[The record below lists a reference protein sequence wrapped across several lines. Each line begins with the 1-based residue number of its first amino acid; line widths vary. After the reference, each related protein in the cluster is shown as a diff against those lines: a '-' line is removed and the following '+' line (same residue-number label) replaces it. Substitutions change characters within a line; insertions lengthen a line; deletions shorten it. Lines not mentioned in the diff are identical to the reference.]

1 MKSLSIRL
9 FKHAQKIFKN
19 SESRDYLDR
28 NIRREIKRKRKINV
42 GCADVEFDEEW
53 FSCDI
58 HTLDITDRDNWERL
72 VGSVKLNNI
81 FAEHVWE
88 HLSKED
94 VVLANSNCYKF
105 LKKGG
110 RLRIAVP
117 DGFHP
122 DKRYID
128 YVKPNGTGAGADDHK
143 ALYNYKTLSEVL
155 ENEGFKI
162 ELLEYWDEEGKFHFR
177 EWSTENGKVIRSRRF
192 DQRNK
197 NGKLNYTSLIIDA
210 VK

>member
-1 MKSLSIRL
+1 MRKLIKKLLKKDEKSLL
-9 FKHAQKIFKN
+9 
-19 SESRDYLDR
+19 
-28 NIRREIKRKRKINV
+28 IKRLKSQLRKKRKINV

-58 HTLDITDRDNWERL
+58 HTLDITDRDNWKRL

-143 ALYNYKTLSEVL
+143 ALYNYKTLSILL
-155 ENEGFKI
+155 ENAGFKT
-162 ELLEYWDEEGKFHFR
+162 EMLEYWDEKR
-177 EWSTENGKVIRSRRF
+177 KVSF
-192 DQRNK
+192 
-197 NGKLNYTSLIIDA
+197 
-210 VK
+210 